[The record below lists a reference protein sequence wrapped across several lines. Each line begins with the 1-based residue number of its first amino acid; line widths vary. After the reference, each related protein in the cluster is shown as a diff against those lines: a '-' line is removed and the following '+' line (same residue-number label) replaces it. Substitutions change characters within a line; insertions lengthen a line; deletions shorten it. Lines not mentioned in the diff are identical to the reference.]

1 MLFAHSILCSKF
13 SSQNLSNNEH
23 ALIVC
28 YLINIIIKFI
38 DNIN

>member
-13 SSQNLSNNEH
+13 PSQNLSNNEH

-28 YLINIIIKFI
+28 YLIITTIKFI
-38 DNIN
+38 DSIN